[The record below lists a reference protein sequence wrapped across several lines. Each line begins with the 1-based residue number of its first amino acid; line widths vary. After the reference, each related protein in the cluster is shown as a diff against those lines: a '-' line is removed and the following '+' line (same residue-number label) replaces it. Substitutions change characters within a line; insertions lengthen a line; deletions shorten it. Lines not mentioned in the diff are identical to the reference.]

1 MNTVQHTI
9 KVNGTTFSYTLVRKK
24 VKNINMRIKSDGSVW
39 VSANALISIKDIDNF
54 VLGKFEW
61 IQKKKSLLAEKQE
74 NLYELNENS
83 TEMMLFGRLMTL
95 KYIPAKTNRVSYDSE
110 FIYVQY
116 KEQSDPI
123 KVISKFLNQLAHDV
137 FLDIAQLVEK
147 NLKCYQ
153 VPTPVIKIR
162 SMKSRW
168 GSCIP
173 AKEQITLNLKLI
185 HYPIDFIEYVV
196 LHEFVHFI
204 HPDHS
209 KDFYQVISFI
219 MPDYKQRMELVKK

>member
-1 MNTVQHTI
+1 MDTEKTESV
-9 KVNGTTFSYTLVRKK
+9 SRKK
-24 VKNINMRIKSDGSVW
+24 
-39 VSANALISIKDIDNF
+39 
-54 VLGKFEW
+54 
-61 IQKKKSLLAEKQE
+61 E
-74 NLYELNENS
+74 NLYELNENT

-95 KYIPAKTNRVSYDSE
+95 KYIPAKVNRVSYDSE

-116 KEQSDPI
+116 KAQSDPL
-123 KVISKFLNQLAHDV
+123 KVITKFLTKLAHDV
-137 FLDIAQLVEK
+137 FLDIAQLEEK
-147 NLKCYQ
+147 NLKCFR

-173 AKEQITLNLKLI
+173 VKKQITLNLKLI

-204 HPDHS
+204 HPNHS
-209 KDFYQVISFI
+209 KEFYQVIETL
-219 MPDYKQRMELVKK
+219 MPDYKKRMELVKK